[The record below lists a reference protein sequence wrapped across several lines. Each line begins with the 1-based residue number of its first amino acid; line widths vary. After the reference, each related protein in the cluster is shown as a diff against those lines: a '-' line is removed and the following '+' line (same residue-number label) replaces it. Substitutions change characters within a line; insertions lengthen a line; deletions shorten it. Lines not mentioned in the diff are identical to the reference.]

1 LIQSI
6 LKALDILEAFTE
18 EEYILGVTDLSERL
32 GYPKGTVHNILKTL
46 ESRGYIEADPV
57 TSRYSLG
64 LSVLKLSNAVR
75 ANIEIRDRAEPLLRE
90 LAEWSQEI
98 VYLTVLHS
106 GYSVYVGSIE
116 APGRLP
122 TSSALGLQVPLH
134 CTSVGKAKMAFLSE
148 EEIDRIIERIGLQ
161 RFTPSTITDPAEL
174 KAELALVRERG
185 YAVDRE
191 EHEVGVRCVGAPIR
205 NELGSVVASCSV
217 SGPAGRI
224 TDARTAE
231 LAPQVMKIAAEI
243 SRRLGYRGRQGTG
256 EGV

>member
-98 VYLTVLHS
+98 VYLTVLHN

-148 EEIDRIIERIGLQ
+148 EEIDCIIERIGLQ

-191 EHEVGVRCVGAPIR
+191 EHEVGVQCVGAPIR
-205 NELGSVVASCSV
+205 NERGSIVASCSV

-231 LAPQVMKIAAEI
+231 LAPKVMEIAAEI
-243 SRRLGYRGRQGTG
+243 SRRLGYRGRQETG
-256 EGV
+256 QGV